1 MELTATYRLAP
12 YAAIRA
18 ERFGGLIYR
27 YDNRRLYF
35 LHAPELVG
43 LLSTLDGTMPLG
55 KALDA
60 LGASEPARGRYIHA
74 LAQLERLGV
83 ITRVAPETPE
93 SSAPHAVAAGSAP
106 A

>member
-1 MELTATYRLAP
+1 MELTAIYRLAP
-12 YAAIRA
+12 YAALRA

-43 LLSTLDGTMPLG
+43 LLNILDGNVT
-55 KALDA
+55 
-60 LGASEPARGRYIHA
+60 LGAALEAIGAPEPARGRYIRA
-74 LAQLERLGV
+74 LAQLESLGV
-83 ITRVAPETPE
+83 IVRITAEDSQPPAP
-93 SSAPHAVAAGSAP
+93 SAVTARSAL

>member
-1 MELTATYRLAP
+1 MERTATYRLAP
-12 YAAIRA
+12 YAVLRA

-43 LLSTLDGTMPLG
+43 LLNALDGSITLDD
-55 KALDA
+55 ALDM
-60 LGASEPARGRYIHA
+60 LHPSEQARGQYIRAVAH
-74 LAQLERLGV
+74 LERLGV
-83 ITRVAPETPE
+83 IIRVAPEANT
-93 SSAPHAVAAGSAP
+93 SHAPPTVAP

>member
-12 YAAIRA
+12 YVALRA

-35 LHAPELVG
+35 LHAPELVR
-43 LLSTLDGTMPLG
+43 LLHALDGATTLG
-55 KALDA
+55 EALEA
-60 LGASEPARGRYIHA
+60 LGVAEPARGRYLRA
-74 LAQLERLGV
+74 LAHLQRLGV
-83 ITRVAPETPE
+83 IVGPDIPGPPALP
-93 SSAPHAVAAGSAP
+93 AVAAGSAP

>member
-1 MELTATYRLAP
+1 MELTAAYRLAP
-12 YAAIRA
+12 YAAVRA

-43 LLSTLDGTMPLG
+43 LLNILDGTITLG
-55 KALDA
+55 EALDA
-60 LGASEPARGRYIHA
+60 LGVPEPARSRYLRA
-74 LAQLERLGV
+74 MAQLAHLGV
-83 ITRVAPETPE
+83 IVGPE
-93 SSAPHAVAAGSAP
+93 STELPVPPTVATGSTP

>member
-1 MELTATYRLAP
+1 MELTAIYRLAP

-43 LLSTLDGTMPLG
+43 LLNALDGTVTLG
-55 KALDA
+55 EALDA
-60 LGASEPARGRYIHA
+60 LGAPEPARGRYIRA

-83 ITRVAPETPE
+83 MTRVVPEAPEP
-93 SSAPHAVAAGSAP
+93 SAPHAVASGSAP

>member
-18 ERFGGLIYR
+18 ERSGGLIYR

-35 LHAPELVG
+35 LRAPELVD
-43 LLSTLDGTMPLG
+43 LLNALDGTVNLG
-55 KALDA
+55 AALDA
-60 LGASEPARGRYIHA
+60 LEVPEAARGRYLRA

-83 ITRVAPETPE
+83 IARIAPQGLETL
-93 SSAPHAVAAGSAP
+93 APPAIAAGSAP
-106 A
+106 D

>member
-1 MELTATYRLAP
+1 MELTAIYRLAP
-12 YAAIRA
+12 YAALRA

-43 LLSTLDGTMPLG
+43 LLNALDGSTT
-55 KALDA
+55 
-60 LGASEPARGRYIHA
+60 LGAALEAMGAPEPARGRYIRA
-74 LAQLERLGV
+74 LAQLEGLGV
-83 ITRVAPETPE
+83 IVRITPE
-93 SSAPHAVAAGSAP
+93 VPEPPDPSAVRARSAP

>member
-12 YAAIRA
+12 YAVLRA

-43 LLSTLDGTMPLG
+43 LLNALDGRVTLD
-55 KALDA
+55 DA
-60 LGASEPARGRYIHA
+60 LATLHAPEAARGRYIRA
-74 LAQLERLGV
+74 LAHLERLGI
-83 ITRVAPETPE
+83 ITRVTPEAPELL
-93 SSAPHAVAAGSAP
+93 APPAVAAGSAP

>member
-12 YAAIRA
+12 YAVLRA

-43 LLSTLDGTMPLG
+43 LLNALDGRVTLD
-55 KALDA
+55 DA
-60 LGASEPARGRYIHA
+60 LATLHTPEPARGRYIRA
-74 LAQLERLGV
+74 LAHLERLGV
-83 ITRVAPETPE
+83 IIRVTPDTIEQPAPPTG
-93 SSAPHAVAAGSAP
+93 AARSAP

>member
-1 MELTATYRLAP
+1 MQLKAIYRLAP

-43 LLSTLDGTMPLG
+43 LLNALDGAMTLDD
-55 KALDA
+55 ALDT
-60 LGASEPARGRYIHA
+60 LGAPEPARGRYIRA

-83 ITRVAPETPE
+83 IVRIAPEVPE
-93 SSAPHAVAAGSAP
+93 APAPPAVAAGSAP

>member
-60 LGASEPARGRYIHA
+60 LGASEPARGRYIRA
-74 LAQLERLGV
+74 LAQLEHLGV
-83 ITRVAPETPE
+83 IVRIAPQGAEPL
-93 SSAPHAVAAGSAP
+93 APPAVAAGSAL

>member
-43 LLSTLDGTMPLG
+43 LLNALDGTMTLDD
-55 KALDA
+55 ALDA
-60 LGASEPARGRYIHA
+60 LDAPEPARDRYIRA

-83 ITRVAPETPE
+83 IVRIAREVPEPPAPP
-93 SSAPHAVAAGSAP
+93 AVAAGSAP